1 MALSGQRTT
10 EDFRDFV
17 CSLVLSTHC
26 NAQGRG
32 HATIAPLS
40 GDVIL
45 FVIPESLGRGN
56 GLRREEAIVAQPLY
70 GFRPRE
76 IHTARN
82 KVNDTAALTGLPS
95 SLLATEFI
103 ISLRLTALHLPA
115 ICIPPLFAE
124 KACVRLGIGSLSLSV
139 SPDVSPRSSCSV
151 VRTAIAPSGCGCIK
165 LLDYSLRVRFKDD
178 SGTGVLLKCGKIP
191 DFAALVC
198 FCSLQPVLP
207 A

>member
-82 KVNDTAALTGLPS
+82 KVNDTAALTGLEIVPS
-95 SLLATEFI
+95 AAPSVDAHPALASPAQRSRSLDERGTAKQPFATRFI
-103 ISLRLTALHLPA
+103 MPLRLTALRLPA
-115 ICIPPLFAE
+115 ICTPPLFAE
-124 KACVRLGIGSLSLSV
+124 TACVRLEIGSLSSSV
-139 SPDVSPRSSCSV
+139 SRGMSPQCSYFG
-151 VRTAIAPSGCGCIK
+151 VRAVIIPIG
-165 LLDYSLRVRFKDD
+165 LRAD
-178 SGTGVLLKCGKIP
+178 
-191 DFAALVC
+191 
-198 FCSLQPVLP
+198 
-207 A
+207 